1 MIWEIGYYYAPRYK
15 YVSCNQHGDRFKRKA
30 SKKLNIAKL
39 SCKTND
45 NVGLTHLA
53 LLSHHL
59 NVSIHYDFEDHTA
72 FIEIMS
78 SDAVR
83 DKI

>member
-1 MIWEIGYYYAPRYK
+1 MTWETEYYYAPQYE
-15 YVSCNQHGDRFKRKA
+15 YVSCNQHGDRFKQKA
-30 SKKLNIAKL
+30 SKRLSIAKL

-45 NVGLTHLA
+45 ESGLTRLI
-53 LLSHHL
+53 LMSHHL
-59 NVSIHYDFEDHTA
+59 NVPVHYDFEDHTA
-72 FIEIMS
+72 YIEVMS

>member
-1 MIWEIGYYYAPRYK
+1 MTWEIGYYYAPRYE
-15 YVSCNQHGDRFKRKA
+15 YVSCNQHGDRFKQKT
-30 SKKLNIAKL
+30 SKRLSIAKL
-39 SCKTND
+39 SCKHSNATD
-45 NVGLTHLA
+45 MSRLI

-59 NVSIHYDFEDHTA
+59 NVPVHYDFEDHTA
-72 FIEIMS
+72 FIEVMS

>member
-1 MIWEIGYYYAPRYK
+1 MTWTTGYYYAPRYE

-30 SKKLNIAKL
+30 SKRLSIAKL
-39 SCKTND
+39 SCKTD
-45 NVGLTHLA
+45 DESGLTRLV
-53 LLSHHL
+53 LMSHTL
-59 NVSIHYDFEDHTA
+59 GVPVHYDFEDHTA
-72 FIEIMS
+72 FIEVMS

>member
-1 MIWEIGYYYAPRYK
+1 MTWSTGYYYLPRYE
-15 YVSCNQHGDRFKRKA
+15 YVSTNQYGSRFKQKA
-30 SKKLNIAKL
+30 NKKLNVARL
-39 SCKTND
+39 TCKTSD
-45 NVGLTHLA
+45 AFDLTRLI

-59 NVSIHYDFEDHTA
+59 NVSVHYDFEDHTA
-72 FIEIMS
+72 FIEVMS

>member
-1 MIWEIGYYYAPRYK
+1 MTWETGYYYASRYE

-30 SKKLNIAKL
+30 GKRLNIARL
-39 SCKTND
+39 SCETTNAND
-45 NVGLTHLA
+45 MKRLILM
-53 LLSHHL
+53 SHTL
-59 NVSIHYDFEDHTA
+59 DVPVHYKFEDHTA
-72 FIEIMS
+72 YIEVMS

>member
-1 MIWEIGYYYAPRYK
+1 MIWETRYYYAPRYE

-30 SKKLNIAKL
+30 SKRLSIAKL
-39 SCKTND
+39 SCEVNNASD
-45 NVGLTHLA
+45 LGRLI

-59 NVSIHYDFEDHTA
+59 NVPVHYDFDDHTA
-72 FIEIMS
+72 FIEVMS

-83 DKI
+83 EKI

>member
-1 MIWEIGYYYAPRYK
+1 MTWETGYYYAPRYE
-15 YVSCNQHGDRFKRKA
+15 YVSCNQYGDRFKRKA
-30 SKKLNIAKL
+30 SKKLSIAKL
-39 SCKTND
+39 SCKYSDAT
-45 NVGLTHLA
+45 GMSRLI

-59 NVSIHYDFEDHTA
+59 NVPVHYDFEDHTV
-72 FIEIMS
+72 FIEVMS